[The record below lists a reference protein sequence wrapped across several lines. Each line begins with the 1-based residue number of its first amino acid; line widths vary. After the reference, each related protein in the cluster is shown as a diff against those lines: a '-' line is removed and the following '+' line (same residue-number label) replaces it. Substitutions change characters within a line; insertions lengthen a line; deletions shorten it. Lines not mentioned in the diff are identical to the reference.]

1 MDDLLTDFIAE
12 TRETLDAIAG
22 ELVAWEADPAD
33 RTRLDAIFRFVHTVK
48 GSCGFLDLPRL
59 QRLSHAAEDVL
70 AEVRDGKRAPDS
82 ALVSAVLAIIDRI
95 GELTDAIESG
105 ESLPDGADSLL
116 IAALQPGDGETD
128 AQTTQ
133 TVSSTAVRT
142 VSRSIRLPVDLL
154 DRMMAGVSDMVLAR
168 NELSRSLRSTEM
180 GTATDVA
187 FERLSQCVAEV
198 RDAVTRTRMA
208 RIDGL
213 FSVLPRMVRDLASQL
228 GRSVVLDI
236 DGGDVELDRE
246 MIEMIRDPLT
256 HIVRNAID
264 HGIEDTAERIAA
276 GKAPAGRLRVIARQS
291 GNQILIDA
299 IDDGRGIDADKI
311 ARKAVASGLVT
322 AEQVAGMTWQRKL
335 ALVFLPGLSTAN
347 SVTEISGRGV
357 GMDVVRANIERI
369 GGMIDLDS
377 RPGQGVRLTMR
388 LPLTLTIIP
397 ALIIAAGGH
406 HFAVPRSAID
416 EIVRVGRGDVQL
428 RHIGGAPIAHIRGRT
443 LPVIDL
449 GQFFGCEQKDQA
461 GLWPVMMVLRS
472 GGGEP
477 FALLVDAVLDHEELV
492 VKPAAPAIMATGIYA
507 GTTLPDNS
515 RPILLFDVA
524 GLAAAAGV
532 TGTGEP
538 VIDEPLTAEIAA
550 TSQPSLLFRD
560 LDGVRRAVRLG
571 LVERIEDVAREQ
583 VGETGGRLNLAH
595 QNKIVPLIA
604 SGPLPESGR
613 LRILQLGD
621 GHDRLSYA
629 IDAVIDVVELPNDF
643 APAAVPGRIAGV
655 TLLDGEQI
663 ELLDGYWLFANQL
676 SGGRERG
683 ATCLIA
689 DDGDPWARQFLEPVL
704 AAAGYRVVFG
714 KENTGD
720 EIDVVVGH
728 GGMDGSSAPC
738 VRLRASADPSEDEPE
753 SIWRYDRARLLDAV
767 AVAAATPRERI

>member
-22 ELVAWEADPAD
+22 ELVAWEADPGD

-59 QRLSHAAEDVL
+59 QRLSHSAEDVL
-70 AEVRDGKRAPDS
+70 AEVRDGARTPDA

-95 GELTDAIESG
+95 GELTDAMESG
-105 ESLPDGADSLL
+105 ESLPDGIDSLL
-116 IAALQPGDGETD
+116 IAALQPGEAEAVAGP
-128 AQTTQ
+128 AQAAPTNAPR
-133 TVSSTAVRT
+133 V

-168 NELSRSLRSTEM
+168 NELSRALRSS
-180 GTATDVA
+180 GTDTAADVA

-213 FSVLPRMVRDLASQL
+213 FSVLPRMVRDLCSQL
-228 GRSVVLDI
+228 GRTVQLDI

-264 HGIEDTAERIAA
+264 HGIELPEERIAA
-276 GKAPAGRLRVIARQS
+276 GKSASGRLRVSARQA

-299 IDDGRGIDADKI
+299 IDDGRGIDADRLV
-311 ARKAVASGLVT
+311 AKALAAGLVT
-322 AEQVAGMTWQRKL
+322 AEQVAGMTLQRKL
-335 ALVFLPGLSTAN
+335 ALIFLPGLTTAS

-377 RPGQGVRLTMR
+377 RPGHGVRLTLR

-397 ALIIAAGGH
+397 ALIIASGEH
-406 HFAVPRSAID
+406 NFAVPRSAIE
-416 EIVRVGRGDVQL
+416 EIVRVGRGDVNLQ
-428 RHIGGAPIAHIRGRT
+428 HIGGAIVAHIRGRS

-449 GQFFGCEQKDQA
+449 GAFLGSESA
-461 GLWPVMMVLRS
+461 EVASRWPVLLVVRS

-524 GLAAAAGV
+524 GLAATAGV
-532 TGTGEP
+532 ATASEQIQEEP
-538 VIDEPLTAEIAA
+538 AAEPDGAVAVPT
-550 TSQPSLLFRD
+550 LLFRD
-560 LDGVRRAVRLG
+560 LDGIRRAVRLG
-571 LVERIEDVAREQ
+571 LVERIEDVGREQ
-583 VGETGGRLNLAH
+583 VAETGGLLNLAH
-595 QNKIVPLIA
+595 QGVIVPLIA
-604 SGPLPESGR
+604 GGPLPAAGR
-613 LRILQLGD
+613 LRVLQLGD
-621 GHDRLSYA
+621 GQSRIAYA
-629 IDAVIDVVELPNDF
+629 IDVVIDIVDLGTEFTPV
-643 APAAVPGRIAGV
+643 AASGPIAGI
-655 TLLDGEQI
+655 TLLDGDQV
-663 ELLDGYWLFANQL
+663 ELLDAHWLFA
-676 SGGRERG
+676 SRIAPRSER
-683 ATCLIA
+683 APTCLIA
-689 DDGDPWARQFLEPVL
+689 DERDPWARQFLEPVL
-704 AAAGYRVVFG
+704 VAAGYRVLFG
-714 KENTGD
+714 DVAATER
-720 EIDVVVGH
+720 IDVVIGAVG
-728 GGMDGSSAPC
+728 GSELEVPC
-738 VRLRASADPSEDEPE
+738 IRLRAAAEAGEGESG
-753 SIWRYDRARLLDAV
+753 SIWRYDRASLLDAV
-767 AVAAATPRERI
+767 AAAARAGRG